1 MPYLN
6 RSNLYSDRD
15 RNEPDG
21 PETGTVVR
29 EPSFPIE
36 EGNNN
41 GNFWEQMNMLLDTK
55 LNKFKEKLNTNIKV
69 EIKKATDPMKTELD
83 KLTAEN
89 KKINTELTVIKS
101 KQKEEKERNDKMVKV
116 LKEHQTT
123 ITRSEKEMRL
133 KRLILAGVPEDD
145 ITINGKP
152 CKTDADKVNETLKSM
167 DSNVSVSQCR
177 RLGAKDRGS
186 ENRPRF
192 IQIEFMNIT
201 DRNKVNKLSEKLK
214 HNDDTKLFYLKA
226 DRSKEE
232 REEYKRLRDVKKGLL
247 EEGKTAEIKYGKLY
261 VDDTCVDQINTK
273 VNDFLC

>member
-89 KKINTELTVIKS
+89 KKLNTELTVIKS

-152 CKTDADKVNETLKSM
+152 CKTDADKVNETLKVWIPMFLSH
-167 DSNVSVSQCR
+167 
-177 RLGAKDRGS
+177 
-186 ENRPRF
+186 
-192 IQIEFMNIT
+192 NIDDLVQKTEGLRT
-201 DRNKVNKLSEKLK
+201 DHV
-214 HNDDTKLFYLKA
+214 
-226 DRSKEE
+226 
-232 REEYKRLRDVKKGLL
+232 
-247 EEGKTAEIKYGKLY
+247 LY
-261 VDDTCVDQINTK
+261 R
-273 VNDFLC
+273 